1 MDLLSLLMSARKT
14 KCWHSHLTKKNPER
28 QTRKCIFA
36 CCRNTFQRAENAAK
50 PLPRAFAA
58 VQTSSL
64 CSLSVVGWQPPQ
76 VQWVS
81 LASSKHKQRKRVW
94 VGHVV
99 LFYLF
104 IYFSFFTPAA
114 FLPPRRHESSRL
126 QAGVHACSSAW
137 CPLFSENI
145 KDTRCKCATFAS
157 TLILQA
163 CRANERKTKKENVWM
178 RTILFY
184 LK

>member
-1 MDLLSLLMSARKT
+1 MDLLSPLMSAHKT
-14 KCWHSHLTKKNPER
+14 KCWHSHLTKKPEK
-28 QTRKCIFA
+28 QTKKCIFA
-36 CCRNTFQRAENAAK
+36 CCHNTFQRAENTGK
-50 PLPRAFAA
+50 PFPRAFA
-58 VQTSSL
+58 VVETSSL

-99 LFYLF
+99 LFYFLF
-104 IYFSFFTPAA
+104 FFTPAA

-145 KDTRCKCATFAS
+145 KDTRCKCATLAS

-163 CRANERKTKKENVWM
+163 CRANERQTKKKNVWM
-178 RTILFY
+178 YTILFF